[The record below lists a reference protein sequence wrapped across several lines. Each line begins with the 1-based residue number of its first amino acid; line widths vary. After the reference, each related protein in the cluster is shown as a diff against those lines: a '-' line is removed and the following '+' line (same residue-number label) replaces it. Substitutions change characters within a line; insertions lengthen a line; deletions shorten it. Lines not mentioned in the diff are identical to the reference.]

1 MSHNGN
7 EYCVLLFDEE
17 AADRMRKAA
26 RIARKALR
34 VACDHAQ
41 PGVTTDQIDAIVHDY
56 IIAQNGYPSPLNY
69 AGFPKSLCSSINEII
84 CHGIPDM
91 RPLEFGDVVSFDV
104 SCFYDGVHG
113 DNCATM
119 IVGDQS
125 DDDMENP
132 LDCWRGIPI
141 RTEFATDA
149 CRVHFEK
156 ARRLVRA
163 AYETLNNA
171 IAVVRPG
178 GCLSDIGAACQ
189 ETVDKYG
196 YQSVTK
202 YRGHGISSDFHI
214 PPFVKHYQNDEV
226 LRLEPGMI
234 FTIEPMITEF
244 SNECFEW
251 ESDGWTVSTTDYGLA
266 AQFEHTVLVTETG
279 VEILT
284 VDDDK
289 DAFPRQAAN

>member
-1 MSHNGN
+1 
-7 EYCVLLFDEE
+7 
-17 AADRMRKAA
+17 
-26 RIARKALR
+26 
-34 VACDHAQ
+34 
-41 PGVTTDQIDAIVHDY
+41 
-56 IIAQNGYPSPLNY
+56 
-69 AGFPKSLCSSINEII
+69 
-84 CHGIPDM
+84 
-91 RPLEFGDVVSFDV
+91 
-104 SCFYDGVHG
+104 
-113 DNCATM
+113 
-119 IVGDQS
+119 
-125 DDDMENP
+125 
-132 LDCWRGIPI
+132 
-141 RTEFATDA
+141 
-149 CRVHFEK
+149 
-156 ARRLVRA
+156 
-163 AYETLNNA
+163 LNNA